1 MKENIHFES
10 ISSIIIITFM
20 YNIVIQVVICKIFI
34 FFLHLFNFVYL
45 SVSLVKNQKVFKLCS
60 NVSGILHK
68 DIPQNCGCC
77 WTIGFKPP
85 VAKSDNSEPVSKAL
99 FLHKTQ

>member
-20 YNIVIQVVICKIFI
+20 YNMVIQVVICKIF
-34 FFLHLFNFVYL
+34 FFLHLFNSVYI